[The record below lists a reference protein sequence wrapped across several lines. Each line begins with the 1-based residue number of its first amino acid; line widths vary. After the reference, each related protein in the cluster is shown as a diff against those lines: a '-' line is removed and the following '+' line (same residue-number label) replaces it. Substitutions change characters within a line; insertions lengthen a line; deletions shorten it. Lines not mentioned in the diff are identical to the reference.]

1 MLNDQR
7 IDCWGDDYGGTRD
20 DFLQGRWKDVIGS
33 APLMVYPLCVNMF
46 QVRPQLLLLLLV
58 GEQQLASVTYS
69 TNGSLCSWA
78 TRWAT
83 ISTTWPAPT

>member
-1 MLNDQR
+1 MTSVLNDQR

-46 QVRPQLLLLLLV
+46 QVRQLLLLLE
-58 GEQQLASVTYS
+58 GGQK
-69 TNGSLCSWA
+69 
-78 TRWAT
+78 
-83 ISTTWPAPT
+83 

>member
-1 MLNDQR
+1 LRNVTSVLNDQR

-46 QVRPQLLLLLLV
+46 QVRQLLLLLLV
-58 GEQQLASVTYS
+58 GGQQSVS
-69 TNGSLCSWA
+69 AVHSVIWHA
-78 TRWAT
+78 VVR
-83 ISTTWPAPT
+83 